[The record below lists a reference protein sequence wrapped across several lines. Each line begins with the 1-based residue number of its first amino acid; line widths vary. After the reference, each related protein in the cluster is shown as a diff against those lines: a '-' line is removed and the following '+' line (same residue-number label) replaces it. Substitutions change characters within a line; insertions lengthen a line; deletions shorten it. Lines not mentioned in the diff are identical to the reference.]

1 MLMKINEVKSYTFSE
16 FREIQENKQIK
27 SNNEVAIASK
37 VLDHIKKNKIMY
49 SRLVLTTALI
59 LHFNMNFVFAG
70 NISNSLDAAFGQL
83 ITLLM
88 QFAKWGCLGLGLKKT
103 IEEML
108 AGANFKQAS
117 TAGIQ
122 YWLAYIFI
130 QFYPKLFDMINL

>member
-37 VLDHIKKNKIMY
+37 VLDHIKKNKRMY
-49 SRLVLTTALI
+49 ARLVLTTALM

-70 NISNSLDAAFGQL
+70 NISNSLDSTFGQL
-83 ITLLM
+83 ITLLK

>member
-1 MLMKINEVKSYTFSE
+1 MLMKISEVKTYTFNE

-27 SNNEVAIASK
+27 TNNEVAIASK
-37 VLDHIKKNKIMY
+37 VLDHIKKNKRIY
-49 SRLVLTTALI
+49 SRLVLTTALM

-70 NISNSLDAAFGQL
+70 NISNSLDSTFGQL
-83 ITLLM
+83 ITLLK

>member
-1 MLMKINEVKSYTFSE
+1 MLIKINEVKSYTFSE

-27 SNNEVAIASK
+27 TNNEVAIASK
-37 VLDHIKKNKIMY
+37 VLDHIKKNKRMY
-49 SRLVLTTALI
+49 SRLVLTTALM

-70 NISNSLDAAFGQL
+70 NISNSLDSTFGQL
-83 ITLLM
+83 ITLLK

>member
-27 SNNEVAIASK
+27 TNNEVAIASK
-37 VLDHIKKNKIMY
+37 VLDHIKRNKRMY
-49 SRLVLTTALI
+49 TRLVLTTALM

-70 NISNSLDAAFGQL
+70 NISNSLDSTFGQL
-83 ITLLM
+83 ITLLK

>member
-1 MLMKINEVKSYTFSE
+1 MLMKINEVKTYTFSE

-27 SNNEVAIASK
+27 TNNEVAIASK
-37 VLDHIKKNKIMY
+37 VLDHIKRNKRMY
-49 SRLVLTTALI
+49 TRLVLTTALM

-70 NISNSLDAAFGQL
+70 NISNSLDSTFGQL
-83 ITLLM
+83 ITLLK

>member
-1 MLMKINEVKSYTFSE
+1 MLLNKYRVKTYKFNE
-16 FREIQENKQIK
+16 FRKEELTVTEEILSQ
-27 SNNEVAIASK
+27 
-37 VLDHIKKNKIMY
+37 IKKNKIMY
-49 SRLVLTTALI
+49 ARLVLTTALM
-59 LHFNMNFVFAG
+59 LHFNMNFVFAS
-70 NISNSLDAAFGQL
+70 NISNSLDSTFGQL
-83 ITLLM
+83 ITLLK